1 MTLEVDGTAL
11 AAQIAKFEAL
21 EQERAAH
28 EGRVAQIAAELAGS
42 WQGEAGKAVQK
53 ALADYLTASAAL
65 RREEQEMNQKM
76 DTALRQYTS
85 TDDDAGGSLQSAM
98 HI

>member
-1 MTLEVDGTAL
+1 MTLEVNGAEL
-11 AAQIAKFEAL
+11 AAQVAKFEAL

-28 EGRVAQIAAELAGS
+28 EGRVAQIGAELAAS
-42 WQGEAGKAVQK
+42 WHGQAGDAVQR
-53 ALADYLTASAAL
+53 ALADYLSASAAL

-76 DTALRQYTS
+76 DSARRQYGS
-85 TDDDAGGSLQSAM
+85 TDDDGGQSLQSAM

>member
-1 MTLEVDGTAL
+1 MTLEVDGTEL
-11 AAQIAKFEAL
+11 AAQVAKFEAL

-28 EGRVAQIAAELAGS
+28 EGRVAQIGAELEAAWHGYAGD
-42 WQGEAGKAVQK
+42 AMQK
-53 ALADYLTASAAL
+53 ALADYLSASAAL

-76 DTALRQYTS
+76 DSARRHYSS
-85 TDDDAGGSLQSAM
+85 TDDDQGQNLQSAM